1 MEVEIKKPQ
10 DLDIKTLEVLEKLS
24 FKYEGQLYFRCQDM
38 KVGWF
43 GTMDEIYIAK
53 EAEEIVGWAVREDK
67 VHFQIFVDP
76 YLRGR
81 GIGTAIVKTAYSSLK
96 SKLKVYPHDD
106 ASHYFFRKLSLKLNG
121 EYVYYR

>member
-10 DLDIKTLEVLEKLS
+10 DLDSKTLDVLEKLS
-24 FKYEGQLYFRCQDM
+24 FKYDGQLYYRCQDM
-38 KVGWF
+38 KVGYF
-43 GTMDEIYIAK
+43 GTMNEIYIAK
-53 EAEEIVGWAVREDK
+53 EEDRILGWAVREAG

-76 YLRGR
+76 YLRGQ
-81 GIGTAIVKTAYSSLK
+81 GIGTAIVKTAHSSLK

>member
-10 DLDIKTLEVLEKLS
+10 ELDIKTLEVLEKLS
-24 FKYEGQLYFRCQDM
+24 FKYEGQLYYRCQDM
-38 KVGWF
+38 KCGFF
-43 GTMDEIYIAK
+43 GSMNEIYIAK
-53 EAEEIVGWAVREDK
+53 EDEEIVGWAVREDG
-67 VHFQIFVDP
+67 VHFQLFVDP
-76 YLRGR
+76 ELRGQ

-106 ASHYFFRKLSLKLNG
+106 ASHSFFRKLSLKING